1 MLFCLE
7 DLKKRKTI
15 PLTDSEVLIG
25 RSNIATVQIIS
36 TLVSRIHAKLKLEE
50 NQWQIQDTKSVN
62 GIYINEKRLKS
73 EAVQIL
79 NIGDIICLGPPNK
92 SEFKFRFSEF
102 ISLNDSSDYGSPCKK
117 RSKQSFQ
124 DNLTKNKRDKKENSE
139 KKITDCG
146 RIPVQSDVNT
156 ENKNCVKLKI
166 KSAKTQFKDSK
177 ENAMV
182 IKEIADKVKN
192 NEDLLIRNVNKSEN
206 IELVSND
213 VTKLETTVITEP
225 RNTEHLKLAIDNLKS
240 MLEEKEKIQEEL
252 QRKLLLAE
260 AQLKENKKENTDNLT
275 KNKRDKKENSE
286 KKITDCGRIPVQSDV
301 NTENKN
307 CVKLKIKSAKTQFKD
322 SKENAMVIKEIAD
335 KVKNNEDLLIR
346 NVNKSEN
353 IELVSNDVTKLETT
367 VITEPRN
374 TEHLKLAID
383 NLKSMLE
390 EKEKIQEEL
399 QRKLL
404 LAEAQLKENKKEN
417 TVKENND
424 NNQEENCSK
433 EEKPNPLDHVNDIM
447 ESELICSICTE
458 LFIEAITLN
467 CSHSFCKMCI
477 QLWKKNKKKQVCPVC
492 RTSIKTETP
501 ALTIN
506 NIIDKM
512 VENLDSEMKEKRK
525 QLIDERL
532 SIAGCSKDNRN
543 NKSVVI
549 ISDTESEISN
559 SDDDENSY
567 YSDTECSSS
576 STNDDYFDG
585 CFSCGRRSH
594 DTIMCPYKHG
604 YSLRNYR
611 Y

>member
-1 MLFCLE
+1 MFCLE

-25 RSNIATVQIIS
+25 RSNIAAVQIIS

-62 GIYINEKRLKS
+62 GIYINEERLKS

-79 NIGDIICLGPPNK
+79 NIGDIISLGPPNK

-117 RSKQSFQ
+117 RSKRSFQ
-124 DNLTKNKRDKKENSE
+124 DNLTKNKHDKKENSE

-156 ENKNCVKLKI
+156 ENKNCVKLEI
-166 KSAKTQFKDSK
+166 KSKIQFKDSK
-177 ENAMV
+177 KIAMV
-182 IKEIADKVKN
+182 IKEIADKEKK

-213 VTKLETTVITEP
+213 VNKLETTVITEP
-225 RNTEHLKLAIDNLKS
+225 RKTNTEHLKLAIDDLKS
-240 MLEEKEKIQEEL
+240 KLEEKEKIQEEL
-252 QRKLLLAE
+252 RRKLLLAE
-260 AQLKENKKENTDNLT
+260 AQLKENK
-275 KNKRDKKENSE
+275 
-286 KKITDCGRIPVQSDV
+286 
-301 NTENKN
+301 
-307 CVKLKIKSAKTQFKD
+307 
-322 SKENAMVIKEIAD
+322 
-335 KVKNNEDLLIR
+335 
-346 NVNKSEN
+346 
-353 IELVSNDVTKLETT
+353 
-367 VITEPRN
+367 
-374 TEHLKLAID
+374 
-383 NLKSMLE
+383 
-390 EKEKIQEEL
+390 
-399 QRKLL
+399 
-404 LAEAQLKENKKEN
+404 EN
-417 TVKENND
+417 TVKEKDD
-424 NNQEENCSK
+424 NNQKENCSK
-433 EEKPNPLDHVNDIM
+433 EEKPNLLDHVNDIM

-458 LFIEAITLN
+458 LFIEAVTLN
-467 CSHSFCKMCI
+467 CSHTFCKMCI

-549 ISDTESEISN
+549 ISDTDSEISN
-559 SDDDENSY
+559 SDEEENSY
-567 YSDTECSSS
+567 YSDSYDSEYSSS
-576 STNDDYFDG
+576 PTNDGYFDG

-604 YSLRNYR
+604 YSLRNHR